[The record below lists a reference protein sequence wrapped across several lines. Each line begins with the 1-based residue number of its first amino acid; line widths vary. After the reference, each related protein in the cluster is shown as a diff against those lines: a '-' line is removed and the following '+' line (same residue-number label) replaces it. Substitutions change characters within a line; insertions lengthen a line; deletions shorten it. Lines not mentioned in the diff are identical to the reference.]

1 LEQQPLKNAVLQGF
15 SLRNC
20 KSLSQNFGFWK
31 GSGVRAINWNQNDT
45 VTVSAPRSEFFRI
58 GTGTPSSSIIGR
70 RELEPL
76 QLKAREILNFYEKAA
91 DCIVQVLGQDGQPL
105 ESCHPKALFF
115 CNLCKNYRKDGK
127 VCAKGEYPC
136 TRMHLDAVKESQKV
150 GGSYIY
156 TCDMGFI
163 YWISPIY
170 SGGRGAGVLISSG
183 VLAIERERAVENVYR
198 VCRGKVPR
206 REVEGYLAEF
216 PQKSYEQVKALAQLM
231 QICAD
236 RISNSKEGYA
246 EIQKN
251 IVRQESVPSGQ
262 IYLIK
267 NRRGAGNADPGYPL
281 DKERM
286 LLAALRRGDND
297 AGRSILAQL
306 LNALYVITP
315 GNFEFFQFRAI
326 ELVVLLSR
334 AAVSAGFSGNNAR
347 SAIDDRAI
355 LEANNHYLRKIEDS
369 RNLKELT
376 GTLHVIMERLAGKIF
391 SFQGIRHSSALR
403 KAERYIWENYTRK
416 ISLQEIAAAS
426 GLSAPYFSTVFKNEM
441 GENLSSYL
449 NRLRVEK
456 AATML
461 AETNKALSEIAAA
474 CGFEDQSWFSKI
486 FKSFTGTSPGKYRE
500 QGGNYLDPVAGGD
513 LSSVDVS

>member
-1 LEQQPLKNAVLQGF
+1 M
-15 SLRNC
+15 
-20 KSLSQNFGFWK
+20 
-31 GSGVRAINWNQNDT
+31 NDT
-45 VTVSAPRSEFFRI
+45 LASPAPPFRTEAPKFEPFRI
-58 GTGTPSSSIIGR
+58 GAGTSSSSIIGR

-76 QLKAREILNFYEKAA
+76 RLKARELLNFYEKAA
-91 DCIVQVLGQDGQPL
+91 DCIVQVLGQDGRPL
-105 ESCHPKALFF
+105 ESRHPKDLFF
-115 CNLCKNYRKDGK
+115 CELCKKYQKDGK
-127 VCAKGEYPC
+127 VCGKNEYPC
-136 TRMHLDAVKESQKV
+136 TRMHLGAIEESQKV

-156 TCDMGFI
+156 TCDIGFI
-163 YWISPIY
+163 YWVSPIY

-183 VLAIERERAVENVYR
+183 VLAIEREKAVENVYR
-198 VCRGKVPR
+198 ACGGKISRG
-206 REVEGYLAEF
+206 EVEGYLAEF
-216 PQKSYEQVKALAQLM
+216 PRKSYEEVKALAQLM

-236 RISNSKEGYA
+236 RISGSKEDYM
-246 EIQKN
+246 EIRKR
-251 IVRQESVPSGQ
+251 IARQESNLSGQ
-262 IYLIK
+262 IRLIK
-267 NRRGAGNADPGYPL
+267 SHRNTGNAGSGYPL

-297 AGRSILAQL
+297 AGRKILAEL
-306 LNALYVITP
+306 LNILYVTAP

-334 AAVSAGFSGNNAR
+334 AAVSADFSRDKSGN
-347 SAIDDRAI
+347 AIDDRAI
-355 LEANNHYLRKIEDS
+355 LEANNRYLKKIEDS
-369 RNLKELT
+369 RNIKELIDI
-376 GTLHVIMERLAGKIF
+376 LHVIMERLAGKIF

-416 ISLQEIAAAS
+416 ISLQEIANAS
-426 GLSAPYFSTVFKNEM
+426 GLSAPYFSTIFKNEI

-461 AETNKALSEIAAA
+461 AETGMTLSEIAAA

-500 QGGNYLDPVAGGD
+500 KGGNYFNPAGGGD
-513 LSSVDVS
+513 LPSIDVS